1 VPEDSVDGADAPPIT
16 APLPARS
23 NRTVTPAVAGALVVL
38 AASFALSVAFVLAN
52 GGLDLPAAAHAPGG
66 SGSPDAG
73 GLGATPSTA
82 GASAPTASSP
92 APIASAGTSPSAE
105 PSVAAE
111 PSQSAAQPGPS
122 GPSGQSAA
130 PASAPPASA
139 SAPTPGSS
147 SNRYDLLTACPD
159 TTDCWVY
166 VVRAGDNLVSIAHYF
181 GVSLSAVEER
191 NPWTTTTQLVA
202 GQKLLLPT
210 PTR

>member
-1 VPEDSVDGADAPPIT
+1 VPEDSVDGADAPPMM

-66 SGSPDAG
+66 SSSPDAG
-73 GLGATPSTA
+73 GLVASPSSPAA
-82 GASAPTASSP
+82 GAPTASSL
-92 APIASAGTSPSAE
+92 APIASAA
-105 PSVAAE
+105 
-111 PSQSAAQPGPS
+111 PSQSAKPSVALEPSDSAAQAS
-122 GPSGQSAA
+122 QSAG
-130 PASAPPASA
+130 P
-139 SAPTPGSS
+139 APTPAPTPASS

-181 GVSLSAVEER
+181 GVPLSAVEQR